1 MKDAFI
7 MSYFHLMGGNKLSDN
22 EVLQNKHNSN
32 DLKLKP

>member
-1 MKDAFI
+1 MKDDFI
-7 MSYFHLMGGNKLSDN
+7 RSYFSLWRENKLSDN